1 MIGPA
6 AGFLLA
12 IMGCG
17 EGDAQCQQVAVAPA
31 AFRTEEACRAASAAE
46 VAQHN
51 DADYPVVVAQCR
63 RAGARVA
70 VNASGVRRPDGQT
83 QAVIRTAAR

>member
-31 AFRTEEACRAASAAE
+31 TFRTEEACRAASAPL
-46 VAQHN
+46 VAQQT
-51 DADYPVVVAQCR
+51 DADFPVIVGQCR
-63 RAGARVA
+63 RADARVA
-70 VNASGVRRPDGQT
+70 VNAADVRRPE
-83 QAVIRTAAR
+83 AREAAPIRTAAR